1 MFYATRRAKPLLLNS
16 RRMLMTNFQL
26 NSLQKCDHPQ
36 LMSAH
41 TGYVVVSNRMNL
53 HPTSLRMFSNKNDK
67 PEKEKEIEEETEAL
81 EEGEQDAVD
90 ATPSNKGLW
99 FNTKQRLASKL
110 LKPSTTETEEVVAE
124 ETVEKEADAIEE
136 TEMFEGKLV
145 HKLYTIKFNS
155 PILPYSKFP
164 LTQNKYIQQ
173 LFKKYSRDKDGVEK
187 PTKISKHIGVHFLN
201 NKNSNAQESIGI
213 EIDLDRSSSNMNV
226 VESKSFKRYKVI
238 SFDETTNFS
247 KCVEFEDR
255 NYTVRNAEGERV
267 DMKLPEILASEDCP
281 DKGHFEDLIN
291 SEITDLKNTW
301 FQFNKRMN
309 SSLMVL
315 PSEMLNTYDMVVK
328 TLPVPNFEL
337 YRYRNEVSLY
347 ELFNQITCKMAHYY
361 FSMFQALFSKDQKD
375 MKHQMKMF
383 LECDDPMTRSK
394 KVIYLFDEFTHL
406 LDQKCYYI
414 QKTAEDF
421 KERSKQ
427 AMLES
432 AFQRILENNKT
443 SDKEAFQKQLD
454 EIKAMP
460 ERIRKLVQEEING
473 MESKGS
479 DMDSARKVTYLQHVF
494 RLPWDKKIEAFWDVD
509 HARNVLEDTHF
520 GMVDTKERI
529 LEFVAKNKRVNTNKG
544 MVLLLTGPPGVG
556 KTTIANSIGDCL
568 KRPTAIVSMAGQN
581 DPSHIKGT
589 KRTYVDSQP
598 GIFIKELQ
606 RLEVR
611 NPVIIIDEIDKIGYN
626 SLRGDPSST
635 LLELLNPEQA
645 NTFSDNY
652 LDFEFDF
659 SECIFIC
666 TSNSIQNMLQ
676 PLIDRIEVIE
686 VPPYLPTEKLSIAK
700 KYLIPK
706 FKNEYGFDSTK
717 EDVTFTNAA
726 IAKIIKNYCGYEAG
740 VRNLRK
746 CLDRVFRKVVT
757 KIDARDSKIEKERK
771 LLEKSE
777 PAKEIGA
784 TEEATE
790 DSEVAEIDTN
800 AVLDVEAVRYQI
812 NSNNLERFL
821 DVPNTDDYYYE
832 RINETLPVG
841 CANGL
846 AYIDSGY
853 GSVLKIQFVKKV
865 NPKDK
870 EEIHITQTGRLGE
883 VMKESLDVVQVATFN
898 YLGEDK
904 KVKGS
909 YHLHVPHGAIP
920 KDGPSAGVALFCSLM
935 SIINDTPLNPNLA
948 MTGEITTL
956 GEVVSIG
963 GVREKL
969 TACKNHNITQVILP
983 YSNKKDFEKL
993 PKDFKE
999 GFEIYFV
1006 KNIGEAYRVAFTDD
1020 RQGIECKFYAKDE
1033 EVEQIFTE
1041 EIILDNNQLDRL
1053 V

>member
-1 MFYATRRAKPLLLNS
+1 MFNATRRARPLVLNS
-16 RRMLMTNFQL
+16 RRMLLTKFPSVSLNAIKTVNIGYLAAGNRLQLQSTN
-26 NSLQKCDHPQ
+26 
-36 LMSAH
+36 
-41 TGYVVVSNRMNL
+41 
-53 HPTSLRMFSNKNDK
+53 LRMFSSKNDK
-67 PEKEKEIEEETEAL
+67 PEKEKEEA
-81 EEGEQDAVD
+81 EDAKEAGEQDAVD
-90 ATPSNKGLW
+90 TTPSNKGMW

-110 LKPSTTETEEVVAE
+110 LKPSATEIEEATLEKAE
-124 ETVEKEADAIEE
+124 QEADAIEE
-136 TEMFEGKLV
+136 PEMHEGMPV

-173 LFKKYSRDKDGVEK
+173 FFKKYSRDKDAVDK
-187 PTKISKHIGVHFLN
+187 LIGVHFLN
-201 NKNSNAQESIGI
+201 NKNSSAEGAIGI
-213 EIDLDRSSSNMNV
+213 EIELDRSSSNMNV
-226 VESKSFKRYKVI
+226 VESKSFKRFKVI
-238 SFDETTNFS
+238 GFNETTNFS
-247 KCVEFEDR
+247 KCIEFEDR
-255 NYTVRNAEGERV
+255 TYKVRNEEGEKV
-267 DMKLPEILASEDCP
+267 DMKLPDILASEECP

-328 TLPVPNFEL
+328 TLPVPNFEM

-375 MKHQMKMF
+375 MKHQMKNF
-383 LECDDPMTRSK
+383 LECDDPLMRSK

-443 SDKEAFQKQLD
+443 SDKENFQVQLD
-454 EIKAMP
+454 AIQNMP
-460 ERIRKLVQEEING
+460 DRIRKLVQEEING

-494 RLPWDKKIEAFWDVD
+494 RLPWDKKVDAFWDVE
-509 HARNVLEDTHF
+509 HAKNVLEDTHF

-529 LEFVAKNKRVNTNKG
+529 LEFVAKNKRINTNKG

-606 RLEVR
+606 RLDVR
-611 NPVIIIDEIDKIGYN
+611 NPIIIIDEIDKIGFN

-706 FKNEYGFDSTK
+706 FRDEYGFDKSK
-717 EDVTFTNAA
+717 EDITFTNAA
-726 IAKIIKNYCGYEAG
+726 IAKIIRNYCGYEAG

-746 CLDRVFRKVVT
+746 CIDRVFRKVVT
-757 KIDARDSKIEKERK
+757 KIDARDTQAERVRK
-771 LLEKSE
+771 LLEDSQ
-777 PAKEIGA
+777 PPKEESA
-784 TEEATE
+784 TEEIE
-790 DSEVAEIDTN
+790 EGSEVEVEGEAADIDPN
-800 AVLDVEAVRYQI
+800 VVLEGNEVDRYQI
-812 NSNNLERFL
+812 NSYNLERFL
-821 DVPNTDDYYYE
+821 DVPNTDDYYYNK
-832 RINETLPVG
+832 INETLPVG

-853 GSVLKIQFVKKV
+853 GAVLKIQFVKKV

-870 EEIHITQTGRLGE
+870 EELIISQTGRLGE

-898 YLGEDK
+898 YLGEETK
-904 KVKGS
+904 TKGS
-909 YHLHVPHGAIP
+909 YHLHVPHGAVP
-920 KDGPSAGVALFCSLM
+920 KDGPSAGVALFCSLI
-935 SIINDTPLNPNLA
+935 SIIQNKPLNPDLA

-969 TACKNHNITQVILP
+969 TACKNHNITHVILP

-999 GFEIYFV
+999 GFEIYFI
-1006 KNIGEAYRVAFTDD
+1006 KNIDEAYRVAFGGD
-1020 RQGIECKFYAKDE
+1020 RAGIECKTYDKDE

-1041 EIILDNNQLDRL
+1041 EIILDDNQLDSM